1 MLIKVSDI
9 QLNEHIATT
18 YRKISLYRVPCVL
31 VKRITGNKQD
41 TLYIDNKYLK
51 YLHNEPGMEFL
62 KTFVENWICENIKD
76 IELRQFILEE
86 MKTMDRYEL
95 MRFYIFKKLL

>member
-31 VKRITGNKQD
+31 KRITGNKQD
-41 TLYIDNKYLK
+41 TL
-51 YLHNEPGMEFL
+51 H
-62 KTFVENWICENIKD
+62 
-76 IELRQFILEE
+76 R
-86 MKTMDRYEL
+86 
-95 MRFYIFKKLL
+95 